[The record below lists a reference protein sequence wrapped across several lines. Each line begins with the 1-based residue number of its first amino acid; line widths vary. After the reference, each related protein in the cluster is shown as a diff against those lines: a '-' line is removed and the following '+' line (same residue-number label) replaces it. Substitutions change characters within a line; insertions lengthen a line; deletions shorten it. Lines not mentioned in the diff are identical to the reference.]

1 MKVHLVDGTFELFR
15 CFHATPRG
23 KDADGHEVGAGRG
36 LLQTFVSLLRQ
47 PDVTHVA
54 VAFDLVAPPSRKPV
68 DDGDLI
74 RAQTALA
81 ADVVRA
87 LGILVWP
94 MVRYQADEALATGA
108 ARYKRHPDVAQVV
121 ICSTDKDFAQCIEG
135 ERVVLLDRIR
145 KTVMDEAGVIER
157 FGVPPAR
164 IPEYFALVGD
174 PSDGL
179 PGLPGWGAKSA
190 AAVLGRYP
198 SIEAIPDDPAAWDL
212 KVRGAARLASALAE
226 RRREA
231 YLYRGLSVRR
241 TDVPLPDELEHL
253 EWRGAD
259 RAAVEALTDRIGEK
273 QVIERIPRWRS

>member
-23 KDADGHEVGAGRG
+23 KDAEGHEVGAGCG

-54 VAFDLVAPPSRKPV
+54 VAFDLVAPPARKPV

-87 LGILVWP
+87 LGVVVWP

-108 ARYKRHPDVAQVV
+108 ARYKTHPDVDQVV
-121 ICSTDKDFAQCIEG
+121 ICSTDKDFAQCVEG
-135 ERVVLLDRIR
+135 TRVVLLDRIR
-145 KTVMDEAGVIER
+145 KTVLDEAGVLQR

-190 AAVLGRYP
+190 AAVLQRYA
-198 SIEAIPDDPAAWDL
+198 SLEEIPDDPNDWEV
-212 KVRGAARLASALAE
+212 KVRGAARLAEVLAA

-241 TDVPLPDELEHL
+241 IDVPLPDELEHL
-253 EWRGAD
+253 EWHGAD
-259 RAAVEALTDRIGEK
+259 RAAIDALTGRIGER
-273 QVIERIPRWRS
+273 QVIERIPRWRA